1 MKMSYSKDI
10 ISILPKKEDIM
21 AEKDIIMVSQKELRQ
36 LHVIRKVLD
45 RQLKQ
50 IEAADIFVAIR

>member
-1 MKMSYSKDI
+1 MKMSYSKDV
-10 ISILPKKEDIM
+10 ISVLPKKEDIM

-45 RQLKQ
+45 KQLKQ
-50 IEAADIFVAIR
+50 FGSSRYFCS